1 MAFCDLHT
9 HSVFSDGTYTPTEII
24 SEARERGLSAVA
36 LTDHNTVAGLPE
48 FLSAA
53 KGTGVEPV
61 AGIEISTDYGEVEL
75 HIVGLFI
82 RPEHFSA
89 VDSLLVRLRKNK
101 EASNRKMID
110 ALRAGGYD
118 ISFDEA
124 KASSSGLFNRA
135 HIASILVEKG
145 YFGSIAEVFET
156 VLSKES
162 KYYVPAERLPVF
174 EVIEFL
180 ESIGAVSVLA
190 HPFLNLSESELR
202 VFLDEA
208 RLHGLSAMETVYST
222 YDGETTTL
230 AKAIA
235 DEYRLLESGGSDFHG
250 GRKPDISLGI
260 GRGNLSVPTK
270 IFERLKA
277 KIADFDN

>member
-24 SEARERGLSAVA
+24 REASERGLSAVA

-53 KGTGVEPV
+53 KGTGVEAV
-61 AGIEISTDYGEVEL
+61 AGIEISTDYGKTEL

-89 VDSLLVRLRKNK
+89 VDSLLIRLRENK
-101 EASNRKMID
+101 EVSNRKMID
-110 ALRAGGYD
+110 ALRAGGFE
-118 ISFDEA
+118 ISFDEVR
-124 KASSSGLFNRA
+124 ASSSGMFNRA
-135 HIASILVEKG
+135 HIASILVERG
-145 YFGSIAEVFET
+145 YFGSITEVFDT
-156 VLSKES
+156 VLSKSSE
-162 KYYVPAERLPVF
+162 YYVPAERLPVF

-190 HPFLNLSESELR
+190 HPFLNLSESEIR

-208 RLHGLSAMETVYST
+208 RLHGLSAMETAYST
-222 YDGETTTL
+222 YDEATAAL
-230 AKAIA
+230 AKVIA
-235 DEYRLLESGGSDFHG
+235 DEYGFLESGGSDFHG
-250 GRKPDISLGI
+250 GRKPDILLGI
-260 GRGNLSVPTK
+260 GRGNLSVPTE
-270 IFERLKA
+270 IFEKLKA
-277 KIADFDN
+277 KIANFDN